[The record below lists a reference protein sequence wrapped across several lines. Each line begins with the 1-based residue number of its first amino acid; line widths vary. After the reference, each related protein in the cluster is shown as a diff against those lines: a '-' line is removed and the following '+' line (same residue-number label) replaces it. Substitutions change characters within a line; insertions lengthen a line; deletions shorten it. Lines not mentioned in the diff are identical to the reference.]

1 MKETIIPLFV
11 ILALLFIVLMMALS
25 GGMGGT
31 V

>member
-11 ILALLFIVLMMALS
+11 ILALLFFVLVMALS
-25 GGMGGT
+25 GGMGGA